1 MEYYYTPGYKVNQEN
16 NTLLIDDDFEYRH
29 LVKVLRKREGDRID
43 ITDGE
48 RNVYHCE
55 IIHIDKFI
63 IECNILSREY
73 NVFEPEVNLHL
84 YIAPL
89 KNSDR
94 FEFAVE
100 KAVELGVV
108 SITPV
113 ITKNT
118 VKKMSQKET
127 NLQRLHRI
135 IISAMGQSQRCLL
148 PKLDNI
154 ITFGE
159 LLDRERGN
167 KNRIVMYEF
176 SEKDSKFVYDNT
188 SKDVYLLIGPEGGFS
203 KEEIEK
209 LRESGWQA
217 ASLGERKLR
226 AETAAIVSVFQILNR
241 N

>member
-1 MEYYYTPGYKVNQEN
+1 MEYYYTPGEKVNKDDK
-16 NTLLIDDDFEYRH
+16 TLVIDDEFEYRH
-29 LVKVLRKREGDRID
+29 LVKVLRKKEGDKID

-48 RNVYHCE
+48 RNVYRCE
-55 IIHIDKFI
+55 IV
-63 IECNILSREY
+63 NITKESIQCRILELDY
-73 NVFEPEVNLHL
+73 NLFEPELEVNL

-89 KNSDR
+89 KNPDR
-94 FEFAVE
+94 FEFAIE
-100 KAVELGVV
+100 KSVELGVV

-113 ITKNT
+113 ITQNT

-127 NLQRLHRI
+127 NSKRLHKI

-148 PKLDNI
+148 PKLNNI
-154 ITFGE
+154 ITFDE
-159 LLDRERGN
+159 MLERESGN

-188 SKDVYLLIGPEGGFS
+188 SKSVSLLIGPEGGFS
-203 KEEIEK
+203 REEIDK

-226 AETAAIVSVFQILNR
+226 AETAAVVSIFQILNK

>member
-1 MEYYYTPGYKVNQEN
+1 MEYYYTPGDKVKKDKGI
-16 NTLLIDDDFEYRH
+16 LVIDDEFEYRH
-29 LVKVLRKREGDRID
+29 LAKVLRKKPGDKLD

-48 RNVYHCE
+48 RNIYRCE
-55 IIHIDKFI
+55 IAEITKDK
-63 IECNILSREY
+63 IECRILETEH
-73 NVFEPEVNLHL
+73 NLFEPDRNVHL

-127 NLQRLHRI
+127 NFKRLHRI

-159 LLDRERGN
+159 LLERERGN

>member
-1 MEYYYTPGYKVNQEN
+1 MEYYYTPGGKVNQEN
-16 NTLLIDDDFEYRH
+16 NTLVIDDDFEYRH
-29 LVKVLRKREGDRID
+29 LVKVLRKTEGDKID

-55 IIHIDKFI
+55 ILSVGKSM
-63 IECNILSREY
+63 IECKILSREI
-73 NVFEPEVNLHL
+73 NLFEPEINVHL

-94 FEFAVE
+94 FEFALE

-127 NLQRLHRI
+127 NFKRLHKI
-135 IISAMGQSQRCLL
+135 IISAMGQSQRCFL
-148 PKLDNI
+148 PKLNNI
-154 ITFGE
+154 ITFSE
-159 LLDRERGN
+159 MLDRETGN

-188 SKDVYLLIGPEGGFS
+188 SPDVSILIGPEGGFS
-203 KEEIEK
+203 NDEIEK
-209 LRESGWQA
+209 LRESGWQT

-226 AETAAIVSVFQILNR
+226 AETAAIVSVFQILNK
-241 N
+241 